1 MTLTPFTL
9 EFHCPKMRLVRWGVI
24 AFHEGIIWSLPTC
37 TLPSASLAL
46 CLTHASF
53 LASPQ
58 RPNTKTS
65 HFGFALPSFHYDRG
79 MQACTHMC
87 KITNKVM
94 YAYVHH
100 MWSCFKMIKKKI
112 HAKQYEMIQRYC
124 SYYMLTGSVSAQL
137 EGNMAWWI
145 LRLQL
150 WWPKWADVLHK
161 KNTHGYTL

>member
-1 MTLTPFTL
+1 MFTGNLFSVCIAPEYSHWESNAVVVCGGGMNKKTGAIYRGKIMWHWRLLL

-24 AFHEGIIWSLPTC
+24 AFHDGIIWSLPTC

-65 HFGFALPSFHYDRG
+65 HFWFALPSFHYDRG

-100 MWSCFKMIKKKI
+100 MWSFFKMIKKNSCKTMWNDPKI
-112 HAKQYEMIQRYC
+112 
-124 SYYMLTGSVSAQL
+124 L
-137 EGNMAWWI
+137 
-145 LRLQL
+145 
-150 WWPKWADVLHK
+150 
-161 KNTHGYTL
+161 